1 MHENKNINVPVRIN
15 PVVLNDSSKPSQFQ
29 LPDSFLN
36 PFSWINAPS
45 CVTVTQQKPNSQDL
59 TVISSTPCVSCSD
72 ATGRWGGQ
80 FEISTVLLS
89 AQTLPYLKKPP
100 PPSSS
105 SCSFSLSLSVTLS
118 SCLLPRHTNS
128 FQHTQEL
135 HSVAVQNFAPCVI
148 SMHFPFKKFK
158 EMNTSI
164 Q

>member
-45 CVTVTQQKPNSQDL
+45 CVSVTQQKPNSQDL

-89 AQTLPYLKKPP
+89 SQTLPYLKKTPP
-100 PPSSS
+100 PPLLLMFLLFIALCNPLLLSPPPAHKLISAHS
-105 SCSFSLSLSVTLS
+105 RAPLCGCTEFCPMCYFNAFS
-118 SCLLPRHTNS
+118 
-128 FQHTQEL
+128 
-135 HSVAVQNFAPCVI
+135 I
-148 SMHFPFKKFK
+148 
-158 EMNTSI
+158 
-164 Q
+164 